1 MTRTTAP
8 KSRNPK
14 SDRDYLEGY
23 NDALRALSNRK
34 GRTSSGHLSIA
45 GTPLRS
51 PEEIATIESK
61 LAKDLTDAE
70 EQMRLLEDLD
80 SGPTPNVT
88 DEFVEPEDN
97 NEDAGS
103 IKSTS
108 TVESLNLKERQN
120 AINSTHPFGIKIWK
134 PSLYKRN
141 GQWLPVPKKTFTIST
156 HVNQQQGF
164 TGA

>member
-1 MTRTTAP
+1 M
-8 KSRNPK
+8 KKNSRPNLKRLGSVSHPQGLVYSVDDDINENDKDDSTKESQPK

-80 SGPTPNVT
+80 SGPTPMLPT
-88 DEFVEPEDN
+88 SLLSPKTTTKML
-97 NEDAGS
+97 GQS
-103 IKSTS
+103 SRHPQSSRST
-108 TVESLNLKERQN
+108 
-120 AINSTHPFGIKIWK
+120 
-134 PSLYKRN
+134 
-141 GQWLPVPKKTFTIST
+141 
-156 HVNQQQGF
+156 
-164 TGA
+164 